1 MWNRDDRDC
10 LRRAFGGNLYTD
22 FYSFELTRSTALTF
36 ELTATRVRPALF
48 LANDDQVMIGASRTR
63 AGNDGVARLTW
74 VLGAGTWHVAA
85 TKSNAGAGNYR
96 LGITGQSEKLTLG
109 RVLFGPDAGPT
120 NRDYNDYG
128 ARPSNRGGYR
138 GGHSGWDV
146 QTQNVV
152 PGRNGNRLTNV
163 GFYSLTAGEV
173 IKTGFDTAGN
183 TVIAV
188 YDETADKTTLY
199 LHARLI
205 EVPEGARV
213 QVGARLGVQGMTG
226 FAFGV
231 HVHVELRSGRR
242 TGGAAGAS
250 APSSIDPFDDSYLI
264 DSVAAAWPVSTSIA
278 GELAAL
284 RDRHRITAPD
294 TEDQYIVMQAGER
307 RFKRLILNP
316 SVLDMYEWRTPQELE
331 VSAAV
336 LNAIPTSTLAWVLD
350 SDGEVPEG
358 AQVWHLQPGRDGNTG
373 TRHHVTAAVFA
384 QAGLEWDSVFMMS
397 SEEAALWVERDAL
410 TAADVPR
417 LRAAQGF
424 RDLLN

>member
-1 MWNRDDRDC
+1 M
-10 LRRAFGGNLYTD
+10 
-22 FYSFELTRSTALTF
+22 
-36 ELTATRVRPALF
+36 VR
-48 LANDDQVMIGASRTR
+48 ASRAR
-63 AGNDGVARLTW
+63 AGSDGVARLTW

-85 TKSNAGAGNYR
+85 TKSNAGEGNYR
-96 LGITGQSEKLTLG
+96 LNIAGQSEKLTLA

-120 NRDYNDYG
+120 NHDYNDYG
-128 ARPSNRGGYR
+128 ASPSDRGGYV

-152 PGRNGNRLTNV
+152 PRNGNRLINV

-173 IKTGFDTAGN
+173 IRTGVDTSGN

-205 EVPEGARV
+205 EVPKGARV
-213 QVGARLGVQGMTG
+213 QVGTRLGVQGMTG
-226 FAFGV
+226 FASGV

-242 TGGAAGAS
+242 TGGARGAS
-250 APSSIDPFDDSYLI
+250 HPTSINPLVDSYLI
-264 DSVAAAWPVSTSIA
+264 DSVAAAWPVSTSTA
-278 GELAAL
+278 GELAVL
-284 RDRHRITAPD
+284 RDRHRITASV
-294 TEDQYIVMQAGER
+294 TEDQYIVMEAGER

-316 SVLDMYEWRTPQELE
+316 SVLGMYEWRTPQELE
-331 VSAAV
+331 VSAEV
-336 LNAIPTSTLAWVLD
+336 LNAIPTSTLVWVVD

-358 AQVWHLQPGRDGNTG
+358 ARVWHLRPGSDGNTG

-384 QAGLEWDSVFMMS
+384 QAGLEWDSVFRMS
-397 SEEAALWVERDAL
+397 SDEAALWREGAAL

-424 RDLLN
+424 QDLLD